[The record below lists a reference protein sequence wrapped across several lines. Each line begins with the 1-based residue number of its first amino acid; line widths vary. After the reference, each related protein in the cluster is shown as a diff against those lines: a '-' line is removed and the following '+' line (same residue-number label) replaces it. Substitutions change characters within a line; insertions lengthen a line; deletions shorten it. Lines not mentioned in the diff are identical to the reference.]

1 MKSIQLVKGMSFFS
15 SPHVERVKGTSIH
28 ILISFQVID
37 ARETCCVSLAVQHST
52 SEFCPLVTAASG
64 VTACKKVAAIRTK
77 KTYIGSLKWKFK
89 WFSEEDLF
97 NFVALVKAM
106 RAETTAS
113 PLQIRCVS

>member
-1 MKSIQLVKGMSFFS
+1 MKSIQLVKGM
-15 SPHVERVKGTSIH
+15 SIH